1 MKLRVLASEQV
12 VQTLALVQLAHLYG
26 HALQRP
32 PFWKYPARQL
42 QILLE
47 LNPAPE
53 TQLLQT
59 VLVVEPQV

>member
-1 MKLRVLASEQV
+1 MKLRVVASEQV

-26 HALQRP
+26 QALQRL

-47 LNPAPE
+47 LKAAPE
-53 TQLLQT
+53 THVLQT